1 MRREMAN
8 KTWPYVVT
16 YQDPTDAELPPSQR
30 GEERVEVE
38 ATSAKRA
45 ISKALTVLVEEW
57 EGVEAKDLMI
67 LDAYR
72 KPKYGRV
79 ED

>member
-1 MRREMAN
+1 MAN

-16 YQDPTDAELPPSQR
+16 YQSPEDAELTPSLR
-30 GEERVEVE
+30 REERTEVE

-45 ISKALTVLVEEW
+45 ISKALSDLTEEW
-57 EGVEAKDLMI
+57 EGVESKDFLI

-79 ED
+79 EE